1 MLNEQIRE
9 WNKKERGMQ
18 IILLRA
24 NRLDVFRGHSI
35 PNGFVFLLILSNR
48 G

>member
-18 IILLRA
+18 I
-24 NRLDVFRGHSI
+24 DSSSSESI
-35 PNGFVFLLILSNR
+35 GRV
-48 G
+48 